1 MKHDFASWE
10 ARGIMRYAARR
21 MQGRA
26 ERFTGPKLDGVH
38 LHGVHHGSRGRA
50 KLVLLHGAGANA
62 HWWDHLASG
71 LAERYHVVA
80 LDFRGHG
87 DSDFPEQ
94 TRAGAFSDDLEALL
108 EHLAAPEAILVGHS
122 LGAHVAAEH
131 AARSSETPALIL
143 LDLTRGASRSR
154 QRATRLALSLGQSYR
169 SREEAV
175 RRFRFLPAA
184 PHADGRMRRRI
195 AEHSV
200 RREADG
206 RFGFKF
212 DPRWF
217 GVPPRGRPDLADI
230 RCPTLLLR
238 GEESALLT
246 HEGAREIV
254 SAIPDARLV
263 EIPGAGHHVHID
275 RPALVLEAMLEFLSH
290 RGCAGA
296 PPPSDV
302 RRRS

>member
-1 MKHDFASWE
+1 
-10 ARGIMRYAARR
+10 
-21 MQGRA
+21 MQGRG

-38 LHGVHHGSRGRA
+38 LHAIHHGSTGRA

-71 LAERYHVVA
+71 LAEHFQVVA

-94 TRAGAFSDDLEALL
+94 LRAGAFSDDLEALL
-108 EHLAAPEAILVGHS
+108 EHLSAPEAILIGHS
-122 LGAHVAAEH
+122 LGAHVAVEH
-131 AARSSETPALIL
+131 AARNAKTPALIL

-154 QRATRLALSLGQSYR
+154 QRATRLALSLSPSYPT
-169 SREEAV
+169 REEAV
-175 RRFRFLPAA
+175 RRYRFLPEAA
-184 PHADGRMRRRI
+184 YADEEMRQRI
-195 AEHSV
+195 AVQSV
-200 RREADG
+200 RRKADG
-206 RFGFKF
+206 RFGYKF
-212 DPRWF
+212 DARWF
-217 GVPPRGRPDLADI
+217 GVPPRSRPDLGSI

-246 HEGAREIV
+246 HKGALEIV
-254 SAIPDARLV
+254 SAIPHARLA
-263 EIPGAGHHVHID
+263 EIPRAGHHVHID
-275 RPALVLEAMLEFLSH
+275 QPAPVQSAMLEFLS
-290 RGCAGA
+290 RGADA

>member
-1 MKHDFASWE
+1 V
-10 ARGIMRYAARR
+10 RR
-21 MQGRA
+21 AIHGA
-26 ERFTGPKLDGVH
+26 E
-38 LHGVHHGSRGRA
+38 RA

-71 LAERYHVVA
+71 LAEQYHVVA

-94 TRAGAFSDDLEALL
+94 LRAGAFSDDLDALL

-131 AARSSETPALIL
+131 AARSGETPALIL

-154 QRATRLALSLGQSYR
+154 QRATRLALTLGQSYR

-184 PHADGRMRRRI
+184 AHADERMRRRI

-238 GEESALLT
+238 GGKSALLT
-246 HEGAREIV
+246 SEGAREIV

-263 EIPGAGHHVHID
+263 EIPGAGHHAHID
-275 RPALVLEAMLEFLSH
+275 RPALVLGAMLEFLSH
-290 RGCAGA
+290 HGCAGG

>member
-1 MKHDFASWE
+1 
-10 ARGIMRYAARR
+10 
-21 MQGRA
+21 MQGRT
-26 ERFTGPKLDGVH
+26 ERFTGPKLDGIH
-38 LHGVHHGSRGRA
+38 LHAVQHGSTERA

-62 HWWDHLASG
+62 HWWDHLAFG
-71 LAERYHVVA
+71 LSKHFHVVA

-94 TRAGAFSDDLEALL
+94 LRAGAFSDDLDALL
-108 EHLAAPEAILVGHS
+108 EHLSAPGAILIGHS
-122 LGAHVAAEH
+122 LGAHVAVEH
-131 AARSSETPALIL
+131 ATQSATTPALIL
-143 LDLTRGASRSR
+143 LELTRGASRSR
-154 QRATRLALSLGQSYR
+154 QRATRLALTLGQSYP
-169 SREEAV
+169 SREEAI

-184 PHADGRMRRRI
+184 AHADEEMRRRI
-195 AEHSV
+195 AAHSV
-200 RREADG
+200 RQEADG

-217 GVPPRGRPDLADI
+217 GVPPRGRPDLGDI

-246 HEGAREIV
+246 HQGALEIV
-254 SAIPDARLV
+254 SAIPDAQLM
-263 EIPGAGHHVHID
+263 EIAGAGHHVHID
-275 RPALVLEAMLEFLSH
+275 RPALVLPAMLEFLSRH
-290 RGCAGA
+290 GCAGA

>member
-1 MKHDFASWE
+1 
-10 ARGIMRYAARR
+10 
-21 MQGRA
+21 MQGRG

-38 LHGVHHGSRGRA
+38 LHAVHHGSTGRS

-62 HWWDHLASG
+62 HWWDHLASD
-71 LAERYHVVA
+71 LAKNFQVVA

-94 TRAGAFSDDLEALL
+94 LRAGAFSDDLDALL
-108 EHLAAPEAILVGHS
+108 QHLAAPEAILIGHS
-122 LGAHVAAEH
+122 LGAHVAVEH
-131 AARSSETPALIL
+131 AAHSTTTPALIL

-154 QRATRLALSLGQSYR
+154 ERATRLALTLSQSYS
-169 SREEAV
+169 SREEAI
-175 RRFRFLPAA
+175 RRFRFLPKAA
-184 PHADGRMRRRI
+184 HADEEMRRRI
-195 AEHSV
+195 AAHSV

-217 GVPPRGRPDLADI
+217 GVAPRGRPDLGDI

-238 GEESALLT
+238 GEESGLLT
-246 HEGAREIV
+246 HQGALEIV

-263 EIPGAGHHVHID
+263 EIAGAGHHLHID
-275 RPALVLEAMLEFLSH
+275 RPDLVLPAMLDFLSR

-296 PPPSDV
+296 PPPSDA
-302 RRRS
+302 RRSR

>member
-1 MKHDFASWE
+1 MGE
-10 ARGIMRYAARR
+10 AGGILRYAARR
-21 MQGRA
+21 MQERG
-26 ERFTGPKLDGVH
+26 ERFTRPKLDGVH
-38 LHGVHHGSRGRA
+38 LHAVHHGSTGRA

-71 LAERYHVVA
+71 LAEHFQVVA

-94 TRAGAFSDDLEALL
+94 LRAGAFSEDLEALL
-108 EHLAAPEAILVGHS
+108 EHLSAPEAILIGHS
-122 LGAHVAAEH
+122 LGAHVAVEH
-131 AARSSETPALIL
+131 AARSATTPALIL

-154 QRATRLALSLGQSYR
+154 QRATRLALTLSPSYPT
-169 SREEAV
+169 REEAI
-175 RRFRFLPAA
+175 RRFRFLPKAA
-184 PHADGRMRRRI
+184 HADEEMRQRI
-195 AEHSV
+195 AARSV

-206 RFGFKF
+206 RFGYKF
-212 DPRWF
+212 DARWF
-217 GVPPRGRPDLADI
+217 GVPPRSRPDLGDI

-246 HEGAREIV
+246 HEGALEIV
-254 SAIPDARLV
+254 SAIPDARLA

-275 RPALVLEAMLEFLSH
+275 QPALVQPEMLEFLSRH
-290 RGCAGA
+290 GCADT

>member
-1 MKHDFASWE
+1 
-10 ARGIMRYAARR
+10 

-26 ERFTGPKLDGVH
+26 ERFTGPKLAGVH
-38 LHGVHHGSRGRA
+38 LHSLHHGSSGRA

-62 HWWDHLASG
+62 HWWDHLASR
-71 LAERYHVVA
+71 LAEHFHVVA

-87 DSDFPEQ
+87 NSDFPEQ
-94 TRAGAFSDDLEALL
+94 LRAGAFSEDLEALL
-108 EHLAAPEAILVGHS
+108 EHLGAPGAILVGHS
-122 LGAHVAAEH
+122 LGAHVAVAH
-131 AARSSETPALIL
+131 AARSAETPSLIL
-143 LDLTRGASRSR
+143 LELTRGASRAR
-154 QRATRLALSLGQSYR
+154 QRATRFALTLGQTYA
-169 SREEAV
+169 SREEAI

-184 PHADGRMRRRI
+184 AHADEETRLRI
-195 AEHSV
+195 AAHSV
-200 RREADG
+200 RREEDG

-217 GVPPRGRPDLADI
+217 GVPPRGQPDLGEI

-246 HEGAREIV
+246 HEGALEIV
-254 SAIPDARLV
+254 SAIPDARLA
-263 EIPGAGHHVHID
+263 EIGRAGHHVHID
-275 RPALVLEAMLEFLSH
+275 RPGPVLRAMLEFLNSL
-290 RGCAGA
+290 GCVGA

>member
-1 MKHDFASWE
+1 
-10 ARGIMRYAARR
+10 
-21 MQGRA
+21 MQGRT

-38 LHGVHHGSRGRA
+38 LHAVHHGSTGRA

-62 HWWDHLASG
+62 NWWDHLASG
-71 LAERYHVVA
+71 LSKHFHVVA

-94 TRAGAFSDDLEALL
+94 LRAGAFSDDLDALL
-108 EHLAAPEAILVGHS
+108 EHLSAPEAILIGHS
-122 LGAHVAAEH
+122 LGAHVAVEH
-131 AARSSETPALIL
+131 AAHSATTPALIL

-154 QRATRLALSLGQSYR
+154 QRATRLALTLSQSYP
-169 SREEAV
+169 SREEAI

-184 PHADGRMRRRI
+184 VHADEEMRRRI
-195 AEHSV
+195 AAHSV

-217 GVPPRGRPDLADI
+217 GVPPRGQPDLGDI

-246 HEGAREIV
+246 RQGALEIV
-254 SAIPDARLV
+254 SAIPDARLM
-263 EIPGAGHHVHID
+263 EIAGAGHHVHID
-275 RPALVLEAMLEFLSH
+275 RPALVLPAMLEFLSRH
-290 RGCAGA
+290 ARAGA

>member
-1 MKHDFASWE
+1 
-10 ARGIMRYAARR
+10 
-21 MQGRA
+21 MQGRT

-38 LHGVHHGSRGRA
+38 LHAVHHGSTGRA

-71 LAERYHVVA
+71 LSKHFHVVA

-94 TRAGAFSDDLEALL
+94 LRAGAFSDDLDALL
-108 EHLAAPEAILVGHS
+108 EHLSAPEAILIGHS
-122 LGAHVAAEH
+122 LGAHVAVEH
-131 AARSSETPALIL
+131 AAHSTTTPALIL

-154 QRATRLALSLGQSYR
+154 QRATRLALSLSQRYP
-169 SREEAV
+169 SREEAI
-175 RRFRFLPAA
+175 RRFQFLPAA
-184 PHADGRMRRRI
+184 AHAEEEMRRRI
-195 AEHSV
+195 AAHSV

-217 GVPPRGRPDLADI
+217 GVPPRGRPDLGNI
-230 RCPTLLLR
+230 SCPTLLLR

-246 HEGAREIV
+246 HQGALEIV
-254 SAIPDARLV
+254 SAIPDVRLV
-263 EIPGAGHHVHID
+263 EIAGAGHHVHID
-275 RPALVLEAMLEFLSH
+275 RPALVLPAVLEFLSRH
-290 RGCAGA
+290 GGAGA
-296 PPPSDV
+296 PPPSDA
-302 RRRS
+302 RRSS

>member
-1 MKHDFASWE
+1 
-10 ARGIMRYAARR
+10 
-21 MQGRA
+21 MQGRT

-38 LHGVHHGSRGRA
+38 LHGVHHGSTGRA
-50 KLVLLHGAGANA
+50 KLVLVHGAGANA

-71 LAERYHVVA
+71 LAEHFHVVA

-94 TRAGAFSDDLEALL
+94 LRAGAFSDDLDATL

-122 LGAHVAAEH
+122 LGAHVAVEH
-131 AARSSETPALIL
+131 AARSTKTPSLIL

-154 QRATRLALSLGQSYR
+154 QRATRLALGLNQSYP
-169 SREEAV
+169 SREEAI

-184 PHADGRMRRRI
+184 AHADEETRRRI
-195 AEHSV
+195 AAHSV

-217 GVPPRGRPDLADI
+217 GVPPRGRPDLGDI

-238 GEESALLT
+238 GEKSALLT
-246 HEGAREIV
+246 HEGALEIV
-254 SAIPDARLV
+254 SAIPNARLV

-275 RPALVLEAMLEFLSH
+275 RPALVLRAMLEFLSRH
-290 RGCAGA
+290 GCAGG

-302 RRRS
+302 HRRS